1 MSDLKRLLMVAAGTC
16 SVVLGVIG
24 IFMPVL
30 PTTPFLLLAAA
41 LYARSSPRF
50 YRWLMNQKHLGPY
63 LRNYR
68 EGRGIPLRTKAVT
81 LGMLWLTIGSTAAF
95 AVEGWIVRLLLA
107 AVAIG
112 VTAHI
117 ARVPTLRRQGFE
129 RGTSA
134 EPTGPDTVKEDRV

>member
-1 MSDLKRLLMVAAGTC
+1 MRRLLLVAAGTC

-24 IFMPVL
+24 IFVPVL

-41 LYARSSPRF
+41 LYARSSERF
-50 YRWLMNQKHLGPY
+50 YRWLLGQRY
-63 LRNYR
+63 LGAYIRNYR
-68 EGRGIPLRTKAVT
+68 EGRGIPARTKAVT

-95 AVEGWIVRLLLA
+95 AVEGWIIRLLLA

-117 ARVPTLRRQGFE
+117 VRVPTLRG
-129 RGTSA
+129 
-134 EPTGPDTVKEDRV
+134 